1 MGEAFRFLVIRL
13 PVPYLKVI
21 SEFYLAR
28 HFSKDLLNLKKKEE
42 RNKQTE
48 YNLSHNQPP
57 YSYVF

>member
-28 HFSKDLLNLKKKEE
+28 HFSKDLLNLKKT
-42 RNKQTE
+42 NKQTE